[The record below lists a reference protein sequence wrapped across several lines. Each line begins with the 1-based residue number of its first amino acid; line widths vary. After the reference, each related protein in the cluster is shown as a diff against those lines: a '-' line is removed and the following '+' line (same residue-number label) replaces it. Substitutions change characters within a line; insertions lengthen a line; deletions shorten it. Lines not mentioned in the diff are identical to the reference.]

1 MNDAT
6 TAGIPILTYHS
17 IDESGSVISTSPE
30 TFRRQIKFLS
40 EEAFNVISLKDLT
53 LCLNGSIEFSP
64 KTIILTFDDGFQ
76 NFYTTAFPILKEHN
90 FTATVFLITDYCGK
104 YNDWYGNLPSLERSK
119 LMDWNEIKELSKS
132 GIEFGSHTRT
142 HPDLTKISIEKAKQ
156 EIIGSKS
163 KIEEKLGIEV
173 ADFAYPYGKY
183 NQAVKNITGD
193 NFKTSCSTEL
203 GKYRAGDDLFSL
215 KRLDTYYLS
224 NERIFR
230 SMLSAN
236 FDKYI
241 NFRRTM
247 RDLKSTWYSK

>member
-1 MNDAT
+1 MKNT
-6 TAGIPILTYHS
+6 PTNKIPILTYHS
-17 IDESGSVISTSPE
+17 IDESRSVISTSCE
-30 TFRRQIKFLS
+30 TFRRQMKFLC

-53 LCLNGSIEFSP
+53 RALDANNPLPP
-64 KTIILTFDDGFQ
+64 KTIVLTFDDGFQ
-76 NFYTTAFPILKEHN
+76 NFYTIALPILKELD
-90 FTATVFLITDYCGK
+90 FTATVFLITGFCGK
-104 YNDWYGNLPSLERSK
+104 YNDWTGNLAGLERSE
-119 LMDWNEIKELSKS
+119 LMDWNEIKECRKH
-132 GIEFGSHTRT
+132 GIEFGSHTQT

-230 SMLSAN
+230 SMLSDN